1 MLSGKKFT
9 ASELKGIRSV
19 RVMQITSMLMLG
31 LLMLPINMNKKFDDF
46 YTEIL
51 EYDESAQRKVLEDA
65 IRFVELKDEELL
77 AVMGFCKDAN
87 GLQIDKTNISNYNPA
102 EIMDMVVEVCLQVF
116 KIDVFF
122 CQKTASIKSPI
133 TA

>member
-9 ASELKGIRSV
+9 ATELKGIKSV

-46 YTEIL
+46 YSEIL
-51 EYDESAQRKVLEDA
+51 EYDEAAQRKVLEDA

-87 GLQIDKTNISNYNPA
+87 GVQIDKSNIGNYNPA

-122 CQKTASIKSPI
+122 CQKKI
-133 TA
+133 